1 MRFVLVRK
9 STAVKVLLLIIVA
22 VIAFCGCYYT
32 GSAVVWQNKTVRSLP
47 IYRVGTEDKVV
58 ALSFDA
64 AWGADNTLKIL
75 DTLTDYDIK
84 ANFFVVGFWAEK
96 YADKLKTLSES
107 GRVEIGT
114 HSNTHPHMSKL
125 SKEAIRPELT
135 TSMSLIEEI
144 TGVRPELFRA
154 PFGDYNDTLIDTA
167 KEEGLFTIQWDVD
180 SLDWKNLSASDI
192 AVRVLKG
199 VRGGSIVLMH
209 NDGKHTLEALP
220 LVIEGLKNKGF
231 TFKTIGEMI
240 YRENFTIAHDGTQ
253 IRS

>member
-1 MRFVLVRK
+1 MKFVVVKK
-9 STAVKVLLLIIVA
+9 SVALKGLLLILIA
-22 VIAFCGCYYT
+22 VIAVCSCFYT

-47 IYRVGTEDKVV
+47 IYRVGTEEKVV

-75 DTLTDYDIK
+75 ETLKDYDIK

-96 YADKLKTLSES
+96 YGDKLKTLSER

-114 HSNTHPHMSKL
+114 NSNTHTHMSKL
-125 SKEAIRPELT
+125 SKDAIKLELD
-135 TSMSLIEEI
+135 TSMSLIEDI

-199 VRGGSIVLMH
+199 VRNGSIVLMH
-209 NDGKHTLEALP
+209 NDGKHTVEALP
-220 LVIEGLKNKGF
+220 LVIEGLKNKGYN
-231 TFKTIGEMI
+231 FKTIGEMI
-240 YRENFTIAHDGTQ
+240 YRENFTITHDGTQ